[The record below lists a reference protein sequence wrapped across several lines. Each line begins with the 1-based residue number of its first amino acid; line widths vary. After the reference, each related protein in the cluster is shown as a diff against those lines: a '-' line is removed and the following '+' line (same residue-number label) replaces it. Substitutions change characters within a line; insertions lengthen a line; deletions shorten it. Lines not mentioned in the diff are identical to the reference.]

1 MVLGALCLQEKI
13 SGKTHRQP
21 YGSIDSAYC
30 KAGIERFTPSDEK
43 AGSVAKTELSVSLGI
58 FLCTQ
63 GFLLEFRKL

>member
-1 MVLGALCLQEKI
+1 MLTVKQV
-13 SGKTHRQP
+13 
-21 YGSIDSAYC
+21 
-30 KAGIERFTPSDEK
+30 ERFNPSDEK